1 MKLRNYF
8 KSFEI
13 NTLEELKSAYR
24 KLAMQYH
31 PDMGGSTEAMQE
43 INNQYD
49 NLFSKYKNIHK
60 NKDGETYT
68 AREETTEAPEE
79 FRNIIMTII
88 HLEGITI
95 ELCGSWLWI
104 TGDTKPHKDVLKS
117 VGFRF
122 SAKKSAW
129 YYHRESFFKKSKN
142 KYSLDDIRSM
152 YGSAKVVDED
162 NSNKLTA

>member
-1 MKLRNYF
+1 MNYF

-13 NTLEELKSAYR
+13 STLEELKSAYR

-79 FRNIIMTII
+79 FRNQIYAGMKNRFMQ
-88 HLEGITI
+88 EGMFIEEITFKQWMQHI
-95 ELCGSWLWI
+95 NELKEV
-104 TGDTKPHKDVLKS
+104 TQ
-117 VGFRF
+117 
-122 SAKKSAW
+122 
-129 YYHRESFFKKSKN
+129 
-142 KYSLDDIRSM
+142 
-152 YGSAKVVDED
+152 
-162 NSNKLTA
+162 